1 MELKDLQGK
10 KLNEL
15 AASERQFI
23 LDSYLSYFDTCK
35 PRKRAIGYCVALG
48 GVPTSKIGMVDITFN
63 RIFATGEVGYSLS
76 LGPVPLFDNNPKLHS
91 ALQDYIQ
98 REPRFADYVA
108 NRFDL
113 DNDGRGP
120 TLPLFAPTRNST
132 NDRLANC
139 VTVMTDA
146 GNAIGFNAMSIRLHE
161 LHGAFFIPTSFHYE
175 QSRGIDIKNC
185 AKIGAF
191 VTRVKKSV

>member
-15 AASERQFI
+15 KPSERQFI
-23 LDSYLSYFDTCK
+23 LDAYLVYFDTCK
-35 PRKRAIGYCVALG
+35 PRKRAIGYCVVLG

-63 RIFATGEVGYSLS
+63 RLFNGDVAYSLS
-76 LGPVPLFDNNPKLHS
+76 LGPVPLFDNNPNLH
-91 ALQDYIQ
+91 AAIQDYIQ
-98 REPRFADYVA
+98 HEPRFTDCV
-108 NRFDL
+108 NGHFDL
-113 DNDGRGP
+113 NDDGRGP

-132 NDRLANC
+132 NERLANC

-146 GNAIGFNAMSIRLHE
+146 GNAIGFNAMSLRLHE
-161 LHGAFFIPTSFHYE
+161 LHGAFFIPTNFHYD
-175 QSRGIDIKNC
+175 QNSGIDIKDY